1 MVTYFFHNQ
10 VLPGFLSTDDLCLGV
25 LYRIKKDH
33 TSHIVTKSFFF
44 SIHFTGKHSCAPFL
58 FNVSFSTP
66 TFSNK
71 LDEEGD
77 IGGYNNEPSFG
88 NTRGQIT
95 HGDCNH
101 NFMVGDQN
109 QPLDKLLVNKRF
121 LHSFMAFA
129 DRCAPQFPLV
139 ATKPSG
145 HVYNMLV
152 LHLIVVVWLARVC
165 ISLKRHMN

>member
-1 MVTYFFHNQ
+1 MCETICPLPCWWKCKEIWFEVIVGVLPNLAFSGKMVTYFFHNQ
-10 VLPGFLSTDDLCLGV
+10 ILPGFLSTDDLCLGV

-101 NFMVGDQN
+101 NFNGRGSK
-109 QPLDKLLVNKRF
+109 P
-121 LHSFMAFA
+121 AFG
-129 DRCAPQFPLV
+129 Q
-139 ATKPSG
+139 ATG
-145 HVYNMLV
+145 
-152 LHLIVVVWLARVC
+152 
-165 ISLKRHMN
+165 